1 MDGSNGTHG
10 MESGN
15 QTEIILDTKMF
26 DTKNSLYKKLWNNET
41 KHPDMRIKTKFWGK
55 SMEIIPFGDVH
66 VLLKRSR
73 SHYKWNKVTT
83 CVHNIIKGQRWVD
96 QYGEM
101 IITDDLGMKC
111 SLTFIKASYWS
122 NKKHEI
128 SGVITSNDGQVMETI
143 FGKWDESLYA
153 GTAPSA
159 RCIWRPG
166 AMNPESSLYY
176 GFSRFAIELNEL
188 TPDLV
193 NLLPPTDTRFRP
205 DQRYV
210 CIKIFGIVSKCL
222 CVSKFLGLHQ
232 NVYIQVSY
240 CLNTCITQF

>member
-1 MDGSNGTHG
+1 
-10 MESGN
+10 
-15 QTEIILDTKMF
+15 
-26 DTKNSLYKKLWNNET
+26 
-41 KHPDMRIKTKFWGK
+41 MRIKTKFWGK

-66 VLLKRSR
+66 VLLKRTR

-101 IITDDLGMKC
+101 IITDDLGIKC

-128 SGVITSNDGQVMETI
+128 SGVITSKDGQVMETI

-193 NLLPPTDTRFRP
+193 HVLPPTDTRFRP

-210 CIKIFGIVSKCL
+210 SKFMLLYRNICYCIEIFIYVSKYVYMYQNMYICIKMCVIVPKYVHTNIIL
-222 CVSKFLGLHQ
+222 FEYLYHTFL
-232 NVYIQVSY
+232 IRVSY
-240 CLNTCITQF
+240 SLILACMYQVCWPRVNS

>member
-1 MDGSNGTHG
+1 
-10 MESGN
+10 
-15 QTEIILDTKMF
+15 MF

-210 CIKIFGIVSKCL
+210 CINIFGIVSKCL
-222 CVSKFLGLHQ
+222 CVSTFLGLHQ